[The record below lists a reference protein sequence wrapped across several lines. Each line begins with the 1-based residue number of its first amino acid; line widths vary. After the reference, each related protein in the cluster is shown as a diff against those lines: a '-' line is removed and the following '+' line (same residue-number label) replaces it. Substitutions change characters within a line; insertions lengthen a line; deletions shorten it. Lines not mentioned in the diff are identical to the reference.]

1 MPRGCIGVV
10 VRGAQSA
17 PCKLAPARSA
27 PETRPSGERTVL
39 QPIHLFELAAQQSR
53 YLSTNQSVIAE
64 NVANAN
70 TPGFRARAMQPFS
83 DVLDHTQLTLAATNP
98 SHIGLTPADAQAA
111 AVTEDEPWEVTESG
125 NSVSLEQEMI
135 KAGDVNR
142 SFSLNTSLVKAF
154 HSMLIASVR

>member
-1 MPRGCIGVV
+1 MAERGRNDPRQSISPVQACPGTVARLLARPG
-10 VRGAQSA
+10 GAY
-17 PCKLAPARSA
+17 R
-27 PETRPSGERTVL
+27 L

-70 TPGFRARAMQPFS
+70 TPGFRARALQPFS
-83 DVLDHTQLTLAATNP
+83 DVLDHTQLSLAATNP
-98 SHIGLTPADAQAA
+98 AHIGLSPADAQAA
-111 AVTEDEPWEVTESG
+111 AATEDEPWEVTESG

-142 SFSLNTSLVKAF
+142 SFSLNAGLVKAF
-154 HSMLIASVR
+154 HAMLIASVR